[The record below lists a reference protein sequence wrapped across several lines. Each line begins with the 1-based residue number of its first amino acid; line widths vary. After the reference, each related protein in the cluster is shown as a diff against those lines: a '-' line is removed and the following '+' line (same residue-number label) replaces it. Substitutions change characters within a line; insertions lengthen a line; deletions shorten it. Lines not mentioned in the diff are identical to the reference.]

1 MEKPTIFTRLFG
13 RFKSIQSTMMLSF
26 SGLIAVAVLIFLMI
40 ALNFTSQ
47 TIYENSNNY
56 TSQIVRQVN
65 YDIDAY
71 IDYMEN
77 TVSKITWVK
86 KAEVGN

>member
-26 SGLIAVAVLIFLMI
+26 SGLMAVAVLIFLMI

-65 YDIDAY
+65 YDIDA
-71 IDYMEN
+71 
-77 TVSKITWVK
+77 
-86 KAEVGN
+86 